1 MKKTLLR
8 ITTALVC
15 LFAVCGTLDA
25 SAQRGEKTLG
35 VAGGYSGYNNS
46 GYLKAY
52 FQYTIIEHLR
62 LAPEIGYSFK
72 GDHGASAF
80 EAALDVQAPFRV
92 ARGFALYPLAGFSF
106 NSWNYDREHGG
117 GTANRAAFDLGGGM
131 ELKVTPIL
139 KFSLQGKY
147 SFMND
152 TGGCWIDLGIGY
164 CF

>member
-1 MKKTLLR
+1 MKRRLLKVA
-8 ITTALVC
+8 IAMASVLAI
-15 LFAVCGTLDA
+15 FGAADA

-52 FQYTIIEHLR
+52 FQYTIIEHVR

-106 NSWNYDREHGG
+106 NSWNYEHGG
-117 GTANRAAFDLGGGM
+117 TDNRACFDLGGGM
-131 ELKVTPIL
+131 ELKVTPNL

-147 SFMND
+147 SFTNN

-164 CF
+164 VF

>member
-1 MKKTLLR
+1 MKTKSRIVACLLV
-8 ITTALVC
+8 ALC
-15 LFAVCGTLDA
+15 SLFATGVA

-52 FQYTIIEHLR
+52 FQYTIIDHLR

-92 ARGFALYPLAGFSF
+92 ARGFSLYPLAGFSF
-106 NSWNYDREHGG
+106 NSWNYDGG
-117 GTANRAAFDLGGGM
+117 GTANRAGFDLGGGM
-131 ELKVTPIL
+131 ELKVTPNL
-139 KFSLQGKY
+139 KLSLQGKY
-147 SFMND
+147 TFMND
-152 TGGCWIDLGIGY
+152 TGGCWIDFGIGY
-164 CF
+164 VF